1 MSDVPNIN
9 DMLKLYTKKELW
21 ERIQHHIKKIDN
33 LQHQL
38 DHQKEM
44 WKDLKKWLK
53 DYIQFQEEFKVRQS
67 KIIGTYILGN
77 MIDANEVLEK
87 MQELENGEK
96 DDI

>member
-38 DHQKEM
+38 NHQKAMWNELKEWVENKSIEIKRVNAMNEEM
-44 WKDLKKWLK
+44 ARIR
-53 DYIQFQEEFKVRQS
+53 DYIDMVYKEC
-67 KIIGTYILGN
+67 YI
-77 MIDANEVLEK
+77 K
-87 MQELENGEK
+87 MQELEKGEK
-96 DDI
+96 DE

>member
-38 DHQKEM
+38 NHQKAM
-44 WKDLKKWLK
+44 WNELKEWIKKTSEEKCKDCF
-53 DYIQFQEEFKVRQS
+53 YFQQYFRFDE
-67 KIIGTYILGN
+67 I
-77 MIDANEVLEK
+77 LEK

-96 DDI
+96 DVKD

>member
-38 DHQKEM
+38 NHQKAM
-44 WKDLKKWLK
+44 WNELKEWVSFTQPEYINDEFINGVCSAYSNVKD
-53 DYIQFQEEFKVRQS
+53 
-67 KIIGTYILGN
+67 
-77 MIDANEVLEK
+77 K
-87 MQELENGEK
+87 MQELEGEK
-96 DDI
+96 DD